1 MRPIS
6 APLLWW
12 DRTALLVAVGGLV
25 VLSWVLLIEM
35 SENMMAMEG
44 DMGIKPWASSDFAM
58 MLGMWAVMMV
68 GMMVPT
74 AIRSILIFSQISAKA
89 AAGGHNYVAGYW
101 FTLGYVFAWCGF
113 AAAATLFQWMLD
125 QAALLS
131 PMMVTTS
138 SSLGALILI
147 TAGAWQFTPWKD
159 TCLKH
164 CQSPLMFLA
173 ANFSPGISGAIQLG
187 VRHGLYC
194 LGCCWFIMG
203 LLFVGGVMNF
213 IWIIAITAFIL
224 VEKLLPSGQKW
235 GQVAGGAMIAVGL
248 SYLFLA

>member
-1 MRPIS
+1 VQPIS
-6 APLLWW
+6 APLHWW
-12 DRTALLVAVGGLV
+12 DRTALLLAVGGLV
-25 VLSWVLLIEM
+25 VLSWLLLVEM
-35 SENMMAMEG
+35 TDNMMVMEG
-44 DMGIKPWASSDFAM
+44 DMGIRPWSSSDFAM
-58 MLGMWAVMMV
+58 MLGMWVVMMV

-74 AIRSILIFSQISAKA
+74 AVRSILIFSKINAKA
-89 AAGGHNYVAGYW
+89 AAGGRNFVAGYW
-101 FTLGYVFAWCGF
+101 FTLGYVIAWSGF
-113 AAAATLFQWMLD
+113 AVTATLLQWALD

-138 SSLGALILI
+138 SVVGALILI
-147 TAGAWQFTPWKD
+147 TCGAWQFTPWKD

-164 CQSPLMFLA
+164 CRSPLMYLA
-173 ANFSPGISGAIQLG
+173 ANFSPGIGGAIRLG

-224 VEKLLPSGQKW
+224 AEKLLPSGQKW
-235 GQVAGGAMIAVGL
+235 GQIAGGAMIAIGL
-248 SYLFLA
+248 SYLFLT